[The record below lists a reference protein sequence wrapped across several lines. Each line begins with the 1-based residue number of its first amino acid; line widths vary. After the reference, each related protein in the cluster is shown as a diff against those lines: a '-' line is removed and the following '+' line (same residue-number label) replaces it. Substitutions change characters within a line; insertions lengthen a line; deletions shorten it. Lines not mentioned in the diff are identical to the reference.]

1 VAQSTTKRGRRKR
14 AVKEVWADG
23 GAYEAE
29 VGRWSRLVAA
39 ELVERLD
46 LPVGSRWL
54 DVGCGTGALVEA
66 VARLGAPAEV
76 VGVDPS
82 KSYVAHARERMADR
96 RVRLEVADAAKLPFE
111 DASFDA
117 VTSGLVLNFVP
128 DPAKAAA
135 EMARV
140 VRPDGTVAAYVWDY
154 ADGMQ
159 LSRCF
164 WDAAAAL
171 DPGAAQLDEGRRF
184 PLCRPDALAELFG
197 GAGLAEVETWAIEV
211 PTVFSDFYDVWG
223 PLLGGQGPGPGY
235 VATLDE
241 PARTRLRDRLRADLP
256 IDPDGLIHL
265 VARAWAVRG
274 HRTQAAA
281 GGSPPANS

>member
-1 VAQSTTKRGRRKR
+1 VAQSTAKRGRRKR
-14 AVKEVWADG
+14 AAKEVWSDG
-23 GAYEAE
+23 AAYELY

-46 LPVGSRWL
+46 LPVGGRWL

-82 KSYVAHARERMADR
+82 KGYVAHARERNADR
-96 RVRLEVADAAKLPFE
+96 RVGFEVADAAKLPFE
-111 DASFDA
+111 DGSFDVA
-117 VTSGLVLNFVP
+117 ASGLVLNFLA
-128 DPAKAAA
+128 DPAEAAG
-135 EMARV
+135 EMVRV
-140 VRPDGTVAAYVWDY
+140 VRPGGTVAAYVWDY
-154 ADGMQ
+154 AGGMQ
-159 LSRCF
+159 LIRCL
-164 WDAAAAL
+164 WDAAVAL

-184 PLCRPDALAELFG
+184 PLCSPDALAELFG

-211 PTVFSDFYDVWG
+211 PTVFSDFEDVWG
-223 PLLGGQGPGPGY
+223 PLLGGQGPAPGY

-274 HRTQAAA
+274 RRTQAAA
-281 GGSPPANS
+281 GGSPPASS